1 MDKIEPVKSITPFEV
16 YKVLSSEKLTDG
28 QKAEFIK
35 MNSAAVKNAA
45 DAEISASEFKEMMAH
60 RPLVRF
66 RPLKNSFT
74 KQGR

>member
-35 MNSAAVKNAA
+35 MNSAAVK
-45 DAEISASEFKEMMAH
+45 MLLM
-60 RPLVRF
+60 PRF
-66 RPLKNSFT
+66 PQVNLK
-74 KQGR
+74 K